1 MFITTRG
8 KNALK
13 LMIDLSLYQ
22 KDEYVKLRDIAQRE
36 DISEKYL
43 EQIVPYLHKSGK
55 VRSTRGANGGYR
67 LAKAPENYTV
77 GEIIKCLEGDL
88 APTDCLNGDE
98 NTCKKRKQCFCYP
111 LWFKL
116 DQAINGIL
124 EHTTL
129 KEIID
134 WKNSENE
141 TGV

>member
-1 MFITTRG
+1 MIITTKG

-22 KDEYVKLRDIAQRE
+22 GEEYVKLRDIAKRE

-43 EQIVPYLHKSGK
+43 EQIVSYLHKSKK
-55 VRSTRGANGGYR
+55 VKSTRGANGGYR
-67 LAKAPENYTV
+67 LVKAPKDYTV

-88 APTDCLNGDE
+88 APTDCLHGDK
-98 NTCKKRKQCFCYP
+98 NTCQKRKQCFCYP

-116 DQAINGIL
+116 DQAVNDVL

-129 KEIID
+129 QDVID
-134 WKNSENE
+134 WKEKEIE